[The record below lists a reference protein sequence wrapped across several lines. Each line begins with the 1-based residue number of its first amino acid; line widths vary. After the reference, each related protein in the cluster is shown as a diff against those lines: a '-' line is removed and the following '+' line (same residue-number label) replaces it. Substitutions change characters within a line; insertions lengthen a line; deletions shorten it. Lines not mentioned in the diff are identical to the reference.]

1 MVKGIIP
8 GNLGSMVKG
17 IRYLFVLLGAGFISM
32 SFYQTNS
39 RRTFMTHQEYHEQ
52 CEAQCVDEQLYENI
66 PEDFLIYTPTCTI
79 PNIPINHPSIV
90 KFKRQEPLEITCS
103 PKTPLT
109 EDEDKLLKFKLDM
122 IWQYGLQTWEQLNCS
137 YQGIVRI
144 NQDPQHYNG
153 QADRGQ
159 KLKESVPITS
169 PITPILDENAIVVT
183 CYSQNST
190 DNNVVYRNLHY
201 FIQPSVYEEKMK
213 RYQRQL
219 EEEIPSREERLNVL
233 IIGKD
238 SMSRNNLLRHMPNTY
253 EYITKTLGGID
264 FQGYN
269 KIGGNTFPNVFS
281 MMTGIPAHEMGNGSC
296 SSVKSQKLDDCP
308 FTWKLYNQSNYVTF
322 YLEDA
327 PWMGTF
333 RYTRTGFVEQPTDIY
348 NSPYAFMSDGLIG
361 HSANFRGQNGK
372 ICQGGKLTS
381 EVLLDYNF
389 KICKALHNK
398 VPYFGLVWD
407 GALTHDSLG
416 MASASDQCTV
426 KALKD
431 LKMEGFL
438 DNTFL
443 IFMSDHG
450 IRYGSI
456 RSTYAGMLEERLPF
470 LILVPPPGFKDK
482 HSQAY
487 ANLQVNSRRLTSNL
501 DVYGTVVDLGSYGY
515 LNPENSFVGEKYGQ
529 SLFKVVPLNRT
540 CEDLAISPHFCTCQN
555 STEADSNDPH
565 LWNAANHTI
574 SKLNEG
580 LAKFTDCVQLTLDK
594 VLSGRVSTAND
605 KTKPSIAES
614 EITKYMI
621 IFSAKPSGAVLESS
635 VLYDTGNYKVL
646 SDVSRINAY
655 GNQSHCITDFTYR
668 KYCYCK
674 DLL

>member
-1 MVKGIIP
+1 MVR
-8 GNLGSMVKG
+8 G
-17 IRYLFVLLGAGFISM
+17 IRKYLFVLLGAGFISM
-32 SFYQTNS
+32 NFYQNTS
-39 RRTFMTHQEYHEQ
+39 IRTFLTHKEYHEQ
-52 CEAQCVDEQLYENI
+52 CESECVDEQLYESAS
-66 PEDFLIYTPTCTI
+66 EDLLIHTPTCTI
-79 PNIPINHPSIV
+79 PNIPVSHPSIA
-90 KFKRQEPLEITCS
+90 KFKLQKPLEITCS

-144 NQDPQHYNG
+144 NQDPRNYNG
-153 QADRGQ
+153 QADRRQ
-159 KLKESVPITS
+159 KLKESIPIINPT
-169 PITPILDENAIVVT
+169 TTILDENAIVVT
-183 CYSQNST
+183 CYLTNNTSK
-190 DNNVVYRNLHY
+190 NVVYRNIHY

-213 RYQRQL
+213 RYQGQL
-219 EEEIPSREERLNVL
+219 DEKTPFIGERLNVL

-238 SMSRNNLLRHMPNTY
+238 SVSRNNLLRHMPNTY

-264 FQGYN
+264 FKGFN
-269 KIGGNTFPNVFS
+269 KIGDNTFPNVFP

-296 SSVKSQKLDDCP
+296 SRVKKQKLDDCP
-308 FTWKLYNQSNYVTF
+308 FTWKLYNQNSYVTF

-348 NSPYAFMSDGLIG
+348 NSPYAYISDGLIG
-361 HSANFRGQNGK
+361 HSATFRGQNGK

-389 KICKALHNK
+389 KICKALHDK
-398 VPYFGLVWD
+398 VPYFGFLWD
-407 GALTHDSLG
+407 AALTHDNLG
-416 MASASDQCTV
+416 MASASDQCTL
-426 KALKD
+426 KALQD

-450 IRYGSI
+450 IRYGGI

-470 LILVPPPGFKDK
+470 LILVPPPRFKDK
-482 HSQAY
+482 YRQAY
-487 ANLQVNSRRLTSNL
+487 ANLLVNSRRLTSNL
-501 DVYGTVVDLGSYGY
+501 DVHGTLVDLASYGY

-540 CEDLAISPHFCTCQN
+540 CDDLAILPHLCTCQN

-574 SKLNEG
+574 SQINEG
-580 LAKFTDCVQLTLDK
+580 LAKFIDCVQLTLDK
-594 VLSGRVSTAND
+594 VLSGRVSTAN
-605 KTKPSIAES
+605 KNTKPSISES
-614 EITKYMI
+614 VITKYTI
-621 IFSAKPSGAVLESS
+621 IFSAKPSGALLESS
-635 VLYDTGNYKVL
+635 VLHDNGNYKVL
-646 SDVSRINAY
+646 SDVSRINVY
-655 GNQSHCITDFTYR
+655 GNQSHCIKDFIYR

-674 DLL
+674 DLLQQS